1 MPNTSGNAYG
11 LSTFCPIKNGSEH
24 NQSFASITREYLQN
38 IPLNAGSPMA
48 KVPNTYLARFFILN
62 DTIYESHPHEF
73 DHLKSKYLVFT
84 SNFYGDRDEYLRGMW
99 GAISEIIKEIWKY
112 CVEFN
117 QVKDAQSFLEYIQKC
132 QIETTFYFNG
142 STDDPLEEQ
151 LKALYL
157 KQKFSDFVFAHQG
170 VDPAQLLIDFKEF
183 IGRTKPEVVAFP
195 TWRAG
200 ADTLETVEKSQ
211 P

>member
-1 MPNTSGNAYG
+1 MPNSSGNAYG
-11 LSTFCPIKNGSEH
+11 LSTFCPIINGNEQ
-24 NQSFASITREYLQN
+24 NQSFASKTREYLQK
-38 IPLNAGSPMA
+38 IEPHLDSPMA
-48 KVPNTYLARFFILN
+48 QVPNTYLARFFILN
-62 DTIYESHPHEF
+62 DTNYESYPHHL

-84 SNFYGDRDEYLRGMW
+84 SNFYGDRDAYLKGMW
-99 GAISEIIKEIWKY
+99 EAISHDIKKIWKY
-112 CVEFN
+112 CVGFN
-117 QVKDAQSFLEYIQKC
+117 KVHDAQAFVKYIQEC
-132 QIETTFYFNG
+132 QVETTFYFNG

-157 KQKFSDFVFAHQG
+157 KQKFSDFVFSHQG
-170 VDPAQLLIDFKEF
+170 VEPATLLKDFKEF
-183 IGRTKPEVVAFP
+183 IQRTQPHVLAFP